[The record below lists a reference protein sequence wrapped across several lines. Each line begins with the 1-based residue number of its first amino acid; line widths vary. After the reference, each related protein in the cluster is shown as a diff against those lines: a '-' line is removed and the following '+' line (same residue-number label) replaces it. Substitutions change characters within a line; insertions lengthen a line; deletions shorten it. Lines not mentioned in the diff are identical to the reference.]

1 MTPPP
6 DFQTMPRQQ
15 LRAYV
20 LSHREDEDALRIYI
34 DRLRTEPGIIR
45 YRGGPTATDLAQLEQ
60 YLQRS
65 TTQLEDAS

>member
-20 LSHREDEDALRIYI
+20 LSHREDEDALRTYM

-45 YRGGPTATDLAQLEQ
+45 YQGGPTDDDLAQLEQ
-60 YLQRS
+60 YLQRNA
-65 TTQLEDAS
+65 TRPKDAS